1 MLNLHTA
8 FGYGQIEKV
17 EAPENKVRAIHSGRG
32 RNSDSWGG
40 GGLERRVGTLGE
52 LPFGVNYRQAG
63 NRLEIPGPRTRPTAA
78 PREETR
84 EETREKTLEKTR
96 DKTRDKARGLGPR
109 FRRALRGGAIALGV
123 LAPAVAIG
131 QAEGVLRV
139 GTSGDY
145 APFSMASP
153 GPDGQTVFRGLA
165 PEIARAYA
173 EDRGLELVFVRFD
186 WPNLLDDL
194 GADRFDVAMGGI
206 TVRPE
211 RSLAGRFSLPITG
224 SGAVALVRS
233 DGPLAALADLE
244 RPGLPMAVNAGG
256 HLERT
261 ARKSFPQA
269 ALLTLD
275 ENAGVMAELDAGRA
289 DAVITDT
296 LEAPHWRAGR
306 TDLRTLGPFTRD
318 RKALWVR
325 VENAELALDLDRW
338 LLAQERSGRLAEWR
352 ARHLGEQPQV
362 LPPRPVLSGLLAA
375 MAERLALMPAVA
387 EAKRA
392 SGSPVA
398 VPAREVRVLKAALAR
413 VRESERALG
422 IPEAQA
428 LPPAAVSE
436 FFVAQIEA
444 AKAIQRRVLAEPRPP
459 NLGPPFSL
467 DEDLRPALLRI
478 GDRIARLL
486 VQLPQGIDDD
496 EIRERC
502 QGALAGL
509 GLDPG
514 RMDALAQGLIAVE
527 ARRES
532 LP

>member
-8 FGYGQIEKV
+8 FGYGQIGKT
-17 EAPENKVRAIHSGRG
+17 EAPENKARAIHSRRG
-32 RNSDSWGG
+32 QSSDSWEG
-40 GGLERRVGTLGE
+40 GGLERRGVTLEE
-52 LPFGVNYRQAG
+52 LPFGVNYHRGG
-63 NRLEIPGPRTRPTAA
+63 NHRKIPAPSIRPPVA
-78 PREETR
+78 PREE
-84 EETREKTLEKTR
+84 
-96 DKTRDKARGLGPR
+96 ARGLGSR
-109 FRRALRGGAIALGV
+109 VHRALRGVAIALGV
-123 LAPAVAIG
+123 LAPLVAIG
-131 QAEGVLRV
+131 QSEGVLRV

-145 APFSMASP
+145 APFSIASP
-153 GPDGQTVFRGLA
+153 GADGRTTFRGLA

-173 EDRGLELVFVRFD
+173 EDRDLELVFVRFD

-194 GADRFDVAMGGI
+194 RAGRFDVAMGGI

-211 RSLAGRFSLPITG
+211 RSLTGRFSLPITG

-233 DGPLAALADLE
+233 SGPLATLRDLE
-244 RPGLPMAVNAGG
+244 RPGLRIAVNAGG

-261 ARKSFPQA
+261 ARKRFPRAVLLPTDQNA
-269 ALLTLD
+269 A
-275 ENAGVMAELDAGRA
+275 VMAELDAGRA

-338 LLAQERSGRLAEWR
+338 LLAQERSGRLTEWR
-352 ARHLGEQPQV
+352 AHHLGEQPEAAT
-362 LPPRPVLSGLLAA
+362 PPRPVLSGLLAA
-375 MAERLALMPAVA
+375 VAERLALMPAVA

-398 VPAREVRVLKAALAR
+398 VPAREIRVLEAALTR
-413 VRESERALG
+413 VRESERALAV
-422 IPEAQA
+422 PAAQA

-459 NLGPPFSL
+459 NLGPPASL

-478 GDRIARLL
+478 GGRIARLL
-486 VQLPQGIDDD
+486 VQLPQGIADD

-502 QGALAGL
+502 QRALAGL
-509 GLDPG
+509 GLDEG
-514 RMDALAQGLIAVE
+514 RIDELARGLIAIE
-527 ARRES
+527 TRRE
-532 LP
+532 PAP